1 MTALPITRAAL
12 IWLLI
17 ACLAV
22 ANGVLRE
29 NVMAPITGM
38 GMALPLSGISL
49 SLIVLVVSYFS
60 LGFLGVRTAAIYWLI
75 GLQWVVMTLAFEF
88 LFGHFVVGKS
98 WSTLLQT
105 FNLAKGDLFLL
116 VLLVSLVSPYLM
128 ARLKGIIK

>member
-1 MTALPITRAAL
+1 
-12 IWLLI
+12 LI